1 MHRIHPDELDY
12 LLKFYANIIILFIP
26 FIQFILSNCCYSNYV
41 FFLIGFKQSL
51 GKDSHHNQNAFSI

>member
-26 FIQFILSNCCYSNYV
+26 FIQLSCQIV
-41 FFLIGFKQSL
+41 VTVIR
-51 GKDSHHNQNAFSI
+51 A